1 MSFQDCCSNP
11 STGNGGDSQT
21 SSGAYLQ
28 WIFLKSNNTVDT
40 GKSDYKAVT
49 TASADK
55 FAKLEADPLVFTE
68 AGKLYVYIANESDEL
83 VHFDDFKITHHKTGS
98 SFKVNQ
104 ASDYYPYGLRMA
116 TSWDRNPESANNRLY
131 NAGNERNATTGWDET
146 YFRMYDPAIGR
157 FHGVDPLAVKYAGM
171 TPYNY
176 VGGNPIAFNDPLGDD
191 YFNEEGDW
199 VEWDQGC
206 GCYNA
211 PAGGGSPNGRAW
223 KQTGMSL
230 GSGGYGGMG
239 VGSGNHWSNSLKTT
253 SQNAAMMSS
262 NTFMNYYGINQSK
275 LSDGDYLMEV
285 ANKIGDRIDIYEN
298 WIDWYQ
304 NGEFI
309 GATFQNYGIK
319 SSPKI
324 TFVNKGSTNILQP
337 GVNTKQNL
345 IQDSNVMYDGPGAKI
360 TLNLGINYKAGLQN
374 AFSISKGKKLSA
386 SKTLGNDNLSATFS
400 EDGISLSFSL
410 DGMSKTL
417 SLTDKG
423 VNWAIAYTIDGMNY
437 GMSLDFQPKQELAAA
452 AAVVLIATQFY
463 NPGSYVA
470 AAGILRMAGR

>member
-1 MSFQDCCSNP
+1 M
-11 STGNGGDSQT
+11 GLGR
-21 SSGAYLQ
+21 
-28 WIFLKSNNTVDT
+28 
-40 GKSDYKAVT
+40 
-49 TASADK
+49 
-55 FAKLEADPLVFTE
+55 
-68 AGKLYVYIANESDEL
+68 
-83 VHFDDFKITHHKTGS
+83 GS
-98 SFKVNQ
+98 
-104 ASDYYPYGLRMA
+104 
-116 TSWDRNPESANNRLY
+116 
-131 NAGNERNATTGWDET
+131 
-146 YFRMYDPAIGR
+146 
-157 FHGVDPLAVKYAGM
+157 
-171 TPYNY
+171 
-176 VGGNPIAFNDPLGDD
+176 
-191 YFNEEGDW
+191 
-199 VEWDQGC
+199 
-206 GCYNA
+206 
-211 PAGGGSPNGRAW
+211 
-223 KQTGMSL
+223 
-230 GSGGYGGMG
+230 YGGIG
-239 VGSGNHWSNSLKTT
+239 VASGNHWSNPLKTT

-262 NTFMNYYGINQSK
+262 NTFTNYYGINKSK
-275 LSDGDYLMEV
+275 LGDGDYLMEV
-285 ANKIGDRIDIYEN
+285 GNKIGDRIDIYEN

-452 AAVVLIATQFY
+452 AAVVLIATQLY